1 MTLQKVDVAG
11 RMTLATPAEG
21 YRFDVEVDGLRS
33 VLDSGPGHTALTPV
47 QALLSALAGCQ
58 AMDVILILRKKRM
71 VPASY
76 TVEFRGE
83 RAAEHPRRFV
93 GVEIVHRVS
102 GPDVTRAGV
111 EEAVRLSEEKY
122 CSVHHTLRPDLVVTT
137 RIEVDAG

>member
-1 MTLQKVDVAG
+1 MTLTKVDVAG

-21 YRFDVEVDGLRS
+21 YRFDVEVDGLRT
-33 VLDSGPGHTALTPV
+33 VLDSGPGHVAPTPV

-71 VPASY
+71 IPTAY

-83 RAAEHPRRFV
+83 RAAGHPRRFV
-93 GVEIVHRVS
+93 AIELVHRLS
-102 GPDVTRAGV
+102 GPDVRRDAV

-137 RIEVDAG
+137 RVEVDAG